1 LSIFTQGNMKDVLSN
16 SFKDFLQQDQT
27 LPVSYKNYII
37 SAMGGLTGKRV
48 YAISAILGS
57 AFLQERKTTLDF
69 GSTDI
74 EVELSLFVNNN
85 LIGDLG
91 GRNNPIDRGI
101 SYDVIAI
108 QSSLEA
114 AKTSTMRLGDKL
126 VGQVEKIKA
135 GMKTFES
142 PGDETGEM
150 AFFRRVQ
157 QGAVEP
163 SMFAGARQNWRNI
176 MLGSS
181 IILNLDPSDEARL
194 GNAVREVNPQFSS
207 VRGYRVHRIDEKVA
221 TSKQVPIQLN
231 TSMSSPA
238 AQAKGK
244 MSISALDPTQPISS
258 VLETTASIAKTQ
270 SFNGSAKETL
280 LSPHMEQLGAMGVIV
295 TFDDGTRRLI
305 GTIDENINRISSDR
319 KGGTATHKGNN
330 LVNTFFNRLKAAKRA
345 KRPQGGGSTDLG
357 GVKVDLNK
365 AFVSKPISGQLTST
379 QEKYDEIV
387 RAGLE
392 GLTPEESKAFLTE
405 QRQIAQAPSM
415 VGGRLAETLSQ
426 PEGMQIF
433 ARAAS
438 DYVKNTVDPN
448 YYVADAQVDLVLAAQ
463 GVGVNID
470 IFADM
475 FDNNTVRQAGPGLKA
490 DLQKVRD
497 ELSPRANSGIYKGK
511 GFTAQEILSNNID
524 IFKGEK

>member
-1 LSIFTQGNMKDVLSN
+1 MKDVLAN

-48 YAISAILGS
+48 YGISAILGAS
-57 AFLQERKTTLDF
+57 FLQERKTTLDF

-74 EVELSLFVNNN
+74 EIELCLFVNNN

-114 AKTSTMRLGDKL
+114 AKTSTIRLGDKL

-176 MLGSS
+176 MLGSY

-194 GNAVREVNPQFSS
+194 GSAVREVNPQFSS

-231 TSMSSPA
+231 TSMSSPS
-238 AQAKGK
+238 GELNK
-244 MSISALDPTQPISS
+244 MSISALDPNQPISS
-258 VLETTASIAKTQ
+258 VLETTARTHKTQ

-280 LSPHMEQLGAMGVIV
+280 LSPHMENFGALGVIV

-305 GTIDENINRISSDR
+305 GRIDENIINNARAR
-319 KGGTATHKGNN
+319 KANN
-330 LVNTFFNRLKAAKRA
+330 QNPSALRRDNMVNAFFNRLNAARRA
-345 KRPQGGGSTDLG
+345 KRPQGGGSSDLG

-379 QEKYDEIV
+379 QEKYDEIM
-387 RAGLE
+387 RAGVE
-392 GLTPEESKAFLTE
+392 GLTPEESRAFLTE
-405 QRQIAQAPSM
+405 QRQIAQAPS
-415 VGGRLAETLSQ
+415 VVAGRLAETMSQ
-426 PEGMQIF
+426 PEGMKIF

-438 DYVKNTVDPN
+438 DYVKNSLDPN
-448 YYVADAQVDLVLAAQ
+448 YFVSNAQLDLVDAAM
-463 GVGVNID
+463 GAGVNID
-470 IFADM
+470 LFAEM
-475 FDNNTVRQAGPGLKA
+475 FDDNTVSQAAGQAGPKA
-490 DLQKVRD
+490 ELQKIRQALTQGSD
-497 ELSPRANSGIYKGK
+497 SSIYKGQ
-511 GFTAQEILSNNID
+511 GFTAQEILNNNTN
-524 IFKGEK
+524 IFKGER